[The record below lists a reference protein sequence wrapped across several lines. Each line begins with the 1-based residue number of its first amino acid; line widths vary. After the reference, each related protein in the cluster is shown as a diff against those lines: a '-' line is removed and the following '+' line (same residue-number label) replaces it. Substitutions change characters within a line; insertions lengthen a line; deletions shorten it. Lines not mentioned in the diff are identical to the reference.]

1 MLYLLSLLLLLQR
14 DRDAVCRREERISSP
29 TDKIFTAQPVALI
42 KVATVFYFGAN
53 YALRALRRN
62 RD

>member
-29 TDKIFTAQPVALI
+29 TDKIFTAPVALI